1 MLLLLGALEE
11 LQQLGV
17 STKALCIKVGG
28 FNCLLYLSVSI
39 TFCRL
44 SISLCLLSISLFLSP
59 LSVSSPSLYLS
70 ISLCLFLSPLSL
82 YLSLSLSV
90 CLYLFISIFLS
101 LPLSLSLSAL
111 SSSALPYYKLLLLLF
126 WGCMQFAARP
136 PRDFLSLCKLPLC
149 CCCCCCSCCST
160 NTFSLCL
167 HLRRLLSLFICC

>member
-101 LPLSLSLSAL
+101 VSLSLSP
-111 SSSALPYYKLLLLLF
+111 SVCSV
-126 WGCMQFAARP
+126 
-136 PRDFLSLCKLPLC
+136 
-149 CCCCCCSCCST
+149 SCCVILLQT
-160 NTFSLCL
+160 AAAVVLGL
-167 HLRRLLSLFICC
+167 HAVCCPTSPRFPFAM